1 MDFKLNPRE
10 ERENGALRE
19 RLTHAAMVKRS
30 SSLQVY
36 CLSFYYDIEM
46 VNVALEQKA
55 QERNFQLAHAELR
68 LYFLNIF
75 IDM

>member
-1 MDFKLNPRE
+1 
-10 ERENGALRE
+10 
-19 RLTHAAMVKRS
+19 MVKRS

-68 LYFLNIF
+68 FYFLNIF